1 MSSPLAA
8 AFEHHTWATL
18 RLVEVGRTLSPEVLE
33 TPVPGAYGS
42 LLETLRHYI
51 SSDSF
56 YLEIIDGGATRH
68 ESARELDLDG
78 LYRHADATGR
88 GWQAFLQR
96 PGLDPDTNQHEV
108 DPKDGYTRDA
118 PLGIRLTQALHHGYE
133 HREQCCLALAALG
146 FEPPDLSGWA
156 FGAEAGLVEEV
167 GPG

>member
-1 MSSPLAA
+1 MRSPLAV

-18 RLVEVGRTLSPEVLE
+18 RLLDACRQLTTEALE

-56 YLEIIDGGATRH
+56 YLPIIDGGATHH

-78 LYRHADATGR
+78 LVRHVEATGH
-88 GWQAFLQR
+88 GWQALFVR
-96 PGLDPDTNQHEV
+96 ADLDPDTMQHEV
-108 DPKDGYTRDA
+108 DPKDGYRRDA
-118 PLGIRLTQALHHGYE
+118 PLGIRLTQALHHGFE
-133 HREQCCLALAALG
+133 HREQCRLALAALG

-156 FGAEAGLVEEV
+156 FGTATGLVEEV
-167 GPG
+167 RPA